1 MTIRLLENGG
11 YRLLQNLDVVLLEES
26 GRLLE
31 NGFLRLHQDLATRTF
46 EGACTEA
53 SFWTC
58 CPGVAP
64 NCALVLCGLA
74 VSSSVGLV
82 SITVYATAAICC
94 GNLIALGRNQP
105 CTAYFSFY
113 ITDVN
118 NNVVWQIPTCA
129 AVNIGGQPLGTIPC
143 GVAYKAITTQT
154 FSRLSGT
161 LTPGVTYKL
170 HAQLWNGSPCN
181 QGSFVTDVSKQFV
194 CGF

>member
-1 MTIRLLENGG
+1 MTIRLLENGH
-11 YRLLQNLDVVLLEES
+11 YRLLQNLEVVLLEES

-58 CPGVAP
+58 CPGVVP
-64 NCALVLCGLA
+64 NCALLICGLG

-94 GNLIALGRNQP
+94 GNLIALGMTP
-105 CTAYFSFY
+105 SCTAYYSFY
-113 ITDVN
+113 ITDIN
-118 NNVVWQIPTCA
+118 NNVVWQQNTC
-129 AVNIGGQPLGTIPC
+129 VPIVINGLPVGTLPC
-143 GVAYKAITTQT
+143 GVAFKANLTQT
-154 FSRLSGT
+154 FLRAVGT
-161 LTPGVTYKL
+161 LTPGATYKF

-181 QGSFVTDVSKQFV
+181 QASFLTDVSRQFV